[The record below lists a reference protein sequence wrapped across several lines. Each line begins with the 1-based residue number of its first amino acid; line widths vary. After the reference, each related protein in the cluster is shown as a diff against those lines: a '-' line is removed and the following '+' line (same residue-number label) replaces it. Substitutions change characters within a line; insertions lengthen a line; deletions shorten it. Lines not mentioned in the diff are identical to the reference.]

1 MFWCCTNTDDDDDTT
16 LPQLHTSEQVLPFSK
31 ELTKELKTL
40 ERSQTAAKLAKKPSP
55 HFFTI
60 RLDRAP
66 GTSFGLDVSAVGR
79 VCMVNDVHPDS
90 LVGEWNQQCFEAG
103 DLDQAVQQY
112 DRLMALNHE
121 RPERGRQVME
131 RLQAAEGSVS
141 IVIQRPVIRRVKVK
155 RNGLKDLGIAIID
168 GHGFLVISS
177 ISEGGVF
184 AKHNATAIAEDAIPV
199 PSRIISVDGEY
210 GHGFELMQ
218 IMEESG
224 EVFVV
229 DTLRFG

>member
-1 MFWCCTNTDDDDDTT
+1 MFCCCPNTDDADDMA
-16 LPQLHTSEQVLPFSK
+16 LPQLHSSEQVLPFSK

-40 ERSQTAAKLAKKPSP
+40 QRSQTAAKLIDQQSS

-60 RLDRAP
+60 RLHRTP
-66 GTSFGLDVSAVGR
+66 GSSFGLDVSAVGR
-79 VCMVNDVHPDS
+79 VCMVNDVHPNS
-90 LVGEWNQQCFEAG
+90 LVGEWNQQCLEEG
-103 DLDQAVQQY
+103 DADQVVQQY
-112 DRLMALNHE
+112 DRLMALNDE

-131 RLQAAEGSVS
+131 RLQAVQGIVS

-155 RNGLKDLGIAIID
+155 RKGLKDLGITIID

-177 ISEGGVF
+177 ISEGGIF
-184 AKHNATAIAEDAIPV
+184 AQHNAEVPAEDAIPV

-218 IMEESG
+218 IMDESG
-224 EVFVV
+224 EVFEV

>member
-1 MFWCCTNTDDDDDTT
+1 MFSWLVIRRLKRGEDLFGQISGPRKLLVSTKYHHWPVNFASSHPTLSSFEITFLFWSILPMFWCCTNTDDADDTT
-16 LPQLHTSEQVLPFSK
+16 MPQLHASEQVLPFSK

-103 DLDQAVQQY
+103 DLDQAVQQWLRCS
-112 DRLMALNHE
+112 DDTVCFQEL
-121 RPERGRQVME
+121 
-131 RLQAAEGSVS
+131 
-141 IVIQRPVIRRVKVK
+141 VKVLWTFYLP
-155 RNGLKDLGIAIID
+155 RRSVHI
-168 GHGFLVISS
+168 
-177 ISEGGVF
+177 VF
-184 AKHNATAIAEDAIPV
+184 NLL
-199 PSRIISVDGEY
+199 Y
-210 GHGFELMQ
+210 Q
-218 IMEESG
+218 IRKMSQEWKSW
-224 EVFVV
+224 
-229 DTLRFG
+229 

>member
-1 MFWCCTNTDDDDDTT
+1 MAGNPSAQAWRFDLFGQISGPRKLLVCTKYHNWPVNFASSHPTLSSFEITFLFWSILPMFWCCTNTDDDDDTT

-103 DLDQAVQQY
+103 DLDQAVQQWLRCS
-112 DRLMALNHE
+112 DDTAVFPRACKGLMHILSSTTIGAYIFQSTIPDSKDVPRMKELIK
-121 RPERGRQVME
+121 
-131 RLQAAEGSVS
+131 L
-141 IVIQRPVIRRVKVK
+141 IQMIQM
-155 RNGLKDLGIAIID
+155 L
-168 GHGFLVISS
+168 
-177 ISEGGVF
+177 
-184 AKHNATAIAEDAIPV
+184 
-199 PSRIISVDGEY
+199 
-210 GHGFELMQ
+210 
-218 IMEESG
+218 
-224 EVFVV
+224 
-229 DTLRFG
+229 

>member
-16 LPQLHTSEQVLPFSK
+16 LPQLHASEQVLPFSK

-103 DLDQAVQQY
+103 DLDQAVQQ
-112 DRLMALNHE
+112 
-121 RPERGRQVME
+121 
-131 RLQAAEGSVS
+131 
-141 IVIQRPVIRRVKVK
+141 
-155 RNGLKDLGIAIID
+155 
-168 GHGFLVISS
+168 
-177 ISEGGVF
+177 
-184 AKHNATAIAEDAIPV
+184 
-199 PSRIISVDGEY
+199 
-210 GHGFELMQ
+210 
-218 IMEESG
+218 
-224 EVFVV
+224 
-229 DTLRFG
+229 